1 MPKKNDTGSPLGSHG
16 GKGPLRDWSMG
27 SYDQQGRSHSSIAE
41 YGGKGP
47 LHSNYVTGKCDP
59 QIPSEAFRH
68 IDKAR
73 SQSPQ
78 PVKHRPV
85 TKRVE

>member
-1 MPKKNDTGSPLGSHG
+1 
-16 GKGPLRDWSMG
+16 MG
-27 SYDQQGRSHSSIAE
+27 SYDQEGRSHSSVAE
-41 YGGKGP
+41 YDGKGP

-68 IDKAR
+68 IDKRR

-85 TKRVE
+85 TKVVE

>member
-1 MPKKNDTGSPLGSHG
+1 
-16 GKGPLRDWSMG
+16 MG
-27 SYDQQGRSHSSIAE
+27 SYDQEGRSHSSIAE

-47 LHSNYVTGKCDP
+47 LHSNFAGKCDP

-68 IDKAR
+68 IDKER
-73 SQSPQ
+73 TQSPV

-85 TKRVE
+85 TKVHE